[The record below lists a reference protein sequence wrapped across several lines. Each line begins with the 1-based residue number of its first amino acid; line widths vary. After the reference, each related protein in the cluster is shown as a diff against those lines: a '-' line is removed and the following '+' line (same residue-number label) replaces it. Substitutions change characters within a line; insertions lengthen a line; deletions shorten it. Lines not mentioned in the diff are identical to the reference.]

1 MRKNLFFL
9 VIPLMV
15 LLGVCAM
22 AGDPLEELMES
33 FDKDYNAIKPPSE
46 YSSVKSDYKLGQA
59 ALGAMYTTKAIGL
72 LYRQNQQLLEKYD
85 EMLQKYDK
93 VIEQNRKIIR
103 LLSSIAKNQG
113 KKENQEAETRD

>member
-1 MRKNLFFL
+1 
-9 VIPLMV
+9 
-15 LLGVCAM
+15 
-22 AGDPLEELMES
+22 
-33 FDKDYNAIKPPSE
+33 
-46 YSSVKSDYKLGQA
+46 
-59 ALGAMYTTKAIGL
+59 IGL